1 MKNNKTTF
9 SVIMPAYN
17 AEKFIKQSI
26 SSVLSQ
32 TFKEFELIV
41 VDDGSTDSTKKIINS
56 FKDDRIKYIYQKNQG
71 VSAARNN
78 AIKTSKGSWLAFL
91 DADDVWVKDVL
102 EVYFK
107 YIDDFDLVIG
117 EYKYMHEKGEVPAYD
132 LKNIPSNKKE
142 FFNRLLDGNFIGT
155 GAIAFKKSI
164 IDSYFDEKIKFAEDY
179 KLWLQL
185 ASKSKKIKIIDKI
198 LYEYRVHD
206 SSALQNTEF
215 KELELARIVKEFSKQ
230 SHTARLKADEHYNNF
245 ISHKISGLIRS
256 GANGY
261 IFEDIGDYKLTAKNK
276 IKLIM
281 YKTTPQILSRLARN
295 K

>member
-1 MKNNKTTF
+1 
-9 SVIMPAYN
+9 MPAYN

-132 LKNIPSNKKE
+132 LKNIPIN
-142 FFNRLLDGNFIGT
+142 NDGKP
-155 GAIAFKKSI
+155 AITI
-164 IDSYFDEKIKFAEDY
+164 IKALRKI
-179 KLWLQL
+179 
-185 ASKSKKIKIIDKI
+185 
-198 LYEYRVHD
+198 
-206 SSALQNTEF
+206 
-215 KELELARIVKEFSKQ
+215 
-230 SHTARLKADEHYNNF
+230 
-245 ISHKISGLIRS
+245 
-256 GANGY
+256 
-261 IFEDIGDYKLTAKNK
+261 
-276 IKLIM
+276 
-281 YKTTPQILSRLARN
+281 
-295 K
+295 